1 VQNAREI
8 GREFEGCFS
17 IPHDNPPRWLFVL
30 TAYLDES
37 GQESTDYVF
46 IAGFLG
52 NDEQWKRCADD
63 WRIGLGK
70 RKGLHMKKLRW
81 AYPKKIEK
89 LLARLGPIPHN
100 CGLKPLLGGVRVSD
114 YQDLVGGDIRK
125 KVMAGYMAA
134 LYPLVIQ
141 MLKVVPCDE
150 RVEIV
155 FEAQDQY
162 QASVNIMLSNLVK
175 CDPQFLTA
183 DGSPKL
189 ANWKFVPKDS
199 TLLTQ
204 PADYFAYAVTQIY
217 RDEHSEKTKL
227 CMPICPD
234 GPKSTA
240 IGAVMTRHQVRG
252 IVQLTHNLATLQA
265 LSGVNLHPRTSEERE
280 QFNAMVREF
289 ISGRPHETE

>member
-1 VQNAREI
+1 
-8 GREFEGCFS
+8 
-17 IPHDNPPRWLFVL
+17 VL

-37 GQESTDYVF
+37 GQESNAYVF

-52 NDEQWKRCADD
+52 NDDQWKKLAAD
-63 WRIGLGK
+63 WKVGLGK

-89 LLARLGPIPHN
+89 LLNRLGPIPHQ
-100 CGLKPLLGGVRVSD
+100 CELTPLLGGVRVSD
-114 YQDLVGGDIRK
+114 YADLVEGTIHK
-125 KVMAGYMAA
+125 KLIAGYMAA

-141 MLKVVPCDE
+141 MLKIVPSDD

-162 QASVNIMLSNLVK
+162 EPHVNIMLSSLAK
-175 CDPQFLTA
+175 CDPQFLTTE
-183 DGSPKL
+183 GLPKL
-189 ANWKFVPKDS
+189 ANWKFVPKDR

-217 RDEHSEKTKL
+217 RDKNSEKTKL

-234 GPKSTA
+234 GENSEA
-240 IGAVMTRHQVRG
+240 IGAVMKRNQVRG
-252 IVQLTHNLATLQA
+252 VVQVTQA
-265 LSGVNLHPRTSEERE
+265 LLRLQKTWGLDLKPQTPQQRAVFNKKVDQLVNEG
-280 QFNAMVREF
+280 NW
-289 ISGRPHETE
+289 